1 MLLQAAARALTAAGV
16 GPGARLCVALS
27 GGVDSVVVL
36 DVLHALAP
44 RFGFYLQAAH
54 VHHGL
59 SPHADVWAQACAARC
74 EQLEVPFS
82 LFRVSVARDARDG
95 LEAAARDQRH
105 AALDGVACDWLVLGH
120 HQDDQAETLLFR
132 LLRGSGVRGAAAMT
146 VVDPPCTARPG
157 RLRPLLDC
165 SRSAIEAWARDRGL
179 AWVED
184 ESNALLDFSRN
195 HLRHRVL
202 PVIGERFPAA
212 TATLA
217 RAAEHFREASVL
229 LDELAALDQSACG
242 GQPLQHERVL
252 ALSDARVANLL
263 RWLVRQDDFRAPSR
277 SRLAEALR
285 QLRAVPASH
294 PLRIELGDMACCAY
308 RGQLWLEPTALEALL
323 PQHWSGSDTVRW
335 GAGAVHFLPRP
346 GEGIARA
353 VLDSA
358 GEVVLSTRRPGLRM
372 RVGVG
377 RPRRS
382 FKKLC
387 QEADIPAWMRD
398 RLPVLWVDGEP
409 AWIGG
414 IGFAADFTCP
424 ASHAGLVPQWRKWQG
439 RSQT

>member
-1 MLLQAAARALTAAGV
+1 MLRQATARALTAAGV

-184 ESNALLDFSRN
+184 ESNAQLDFSRN

-217 RAAEHFREASVL
+217 RAAEHFREASEL
-229 LDELAALDQSACG
+229 LDEFAALDQCACG
-242 GQPLQHERVL
+242 GQPLQLERVL

-263 RWLVRQDDFRAPSR
+263 RWRARQDNFRAPPR
-277 SRLAEALR
+277 SRLGEALR

-294 PLRIELGDMACCAY
+294 PLRVELGDMACCVY
-308 RGQLWLEPTALEALL
+308 RGQLWLEPAALEPLL
-323 PQHWSGSDTVRW
+323 AQRWSGGDALRW
-335 GAGAVHFLPRP
+335 GGGEVHFLPRH

-353 VLDSA
+353 VLDGA
-358 GEVVLSTRRPGLRM
+358 REVVLSTRRPGLRM

-387 QEADIPAWMRD
+387 QEAEIPAWMRD

-414 IGFAADFTCP
+414 IGLAADFACP
-424 ASHAGLVPQWRKWQG
+424 VSHAGLVPQWRKWQG
-439 RSQT
+439 SSQA